1 MSDHNKISPAIFFS
15 LAPSTSSPF
24 DQSKK
29 KHTNTKNSCQNNCF
43 SQSSSKSKL
52 FSGNGR
58 TTSSTLHTL
67 QFCCGNAKILKSK
80 SELFHSNLRIYK
92 KKSTAKLTKWQIG
105 RDPGP
110 GGLDP
115 EYCSENT
122 EPFLHVVRDTYCVF
136 ITFCTKIII
145 NGQKLFSTVFDER
158 DSAAEKLI

>member
-67 QFCCGNAKILKSK
+67 QFCCGNAKILESKSK
-80 SELFHSNLRIYK
+80 LFHSNLQIYK
-92 KKSTAKLTKWQIG
+92 KNQLQNWQNG
-105 RDPGP
+105 RLEGILVQ
-110 GGLDP
+110 GAWIQ
-115 EYCSENT
+115 SI
-122 EPFLHVVRDTYCVF
+122 VRK
-136 ITFCTKIII
+136 ILNPFCTKYVIRIVYSLLFAL
-145 NGQKLFSTVFDER
+145 KLLSMDKNYSVPCLMNVTR
-158 DSAAEKLI
+158 LRKS